1 VLVKVNSKM
10 SVTDTKLF
18 RQLEQYFA
26 KMIQMK
32 APKEVLTQENLSRL
46 HDFLGHRL
54 DRVTSSKGP

>member
-1 VLVKVNSKM
+1 MNSKI
-10 SVTDTKLF
+10 SVANTKLF

-26 KMIQMK
+26 RTIQMK
-32 APKEVLTQENLSRL
+32 APKEVLAPKNLSPL